1 MRFSFFATAMLLVVS
16 NCAMA
21 VNVNMADYGIKP
33 DRKENQSGKLQ
44 KALTAIKKKYN
55 GTPVTLTFQK
65 GKYNFLV
72 KGTAEREYYISNHS
86 QMNPRTVGFPIEDW
100 NDVTIDG
107 QGSDFYFSG
116 HTLPVALVRSERVQ
130 LKNFSVDF
138 ETPQIAQIE
147 VVSNDGDG
155 VVWKP
160 APWVKFRIDK
170 DGKFYNQGDGW
181 EIQTPAAI
189 AFDGKTRH
197 IVYRTSDIWHS
208 VDSVVKVGDNLY
220 RSPKWKDTKMTPGT
234 VVALHWGH
242 RPAAGIFV
250 DECKDTKINDV
261 KIHYCEG
268 MGLIAQMSENI
279 TLDGFGVCLRG
290 DDDPRYFTSNADA
303 THFSACK
310 GKIVSI
316 NGLYEGMM
324 DDAINVHGSYLR
336 VVERK
341 NASTVV
347 GRYLS
352 PGYFGFKWGEEGDS
366 VRVIRSRT
374 MENLDSIYT
383 IKSITPVGTSTYHGA
398 KDFEIVFNADLP
410 AEVEGGKTYG
420 LENITWTPEVY
431 FAGNTI
437 RNNRARGA
445 LFSTPKE
452 TIVENNLFDHTSGAA
467 ILLAGDCNGWY
478 ETGACRDVTIRNNR
492 FVNALTN
499 MFQFTEAIISIYPEV
514 PELWRQVKYFH
525 GGEGHKGVVI
535 ENNVFETFDNPILY
549 AKSIDGIHFIGNKV
563 KHNHDFPAFH
573 QNKFTFKLERA
584 VNVTIDN
591 NDFGGV
597 DPSFS
602 IQ

>member
-1 MRFSFFATAMLLVVS
+1 MRFSFLVSALLLFMG
-16 NCAMA
+16 NCALA

-33 DRKENQSGKLQ
+33 DRKENQSAKLQ
-44 KALTAIKKKYN
+44 KALADIKKRYN
-55 GTPVTLTFQK
+55 GSPVTITFQK
-65 GKYNFLV
+65 GKYNFFV
-72 KGTAEREYYISNHS
+72 KGTSEREYYISNHN
-86 QMNPRTVGFPIEDW
+86 QMNPRTVAFPIEDW

-107 QGSDFYFSG
+107 QGSDFFFSG
-116 HTLPVALVRSERVQ
+116 HTLPVALVRSERVT

-147 VVSNDGDG
+147 VVADNGDG
-155 VVWKP
+155 IVWKP
-160 APWVKFRIDK
+160 APWVKLRIGN
-170 DGKFYNQGDGW
+170 DGKLYNRGDGW
-181 EIQTPAAI
+181 EIRIPGAI
-189 AFDGKTRH
+189 AFDPKTRH

-220 RSPKWKDTKMTPGT
+220 RSPKWSDPKMTPGT
-234 VVALHWGH
+234 VVALRWGY
-242 RPAAGIFV
+242 RPAAGIFL
-250 DECKDTKINDV
+250 DECVDTKINNV
-261 KIHYCEG
+261 KVHYCEG

-310 GKIVSI
+310 GKIISI

-336 VVERK
+336 IVERK
-341 NASTVV
+341 GASTVV

-383 IKSITPVGTSTYHGA
+383 IKSITPVGKPTYHGA
-398 KDFEIVFNADLP
+398 RDFEIVFNAPLP
-410 AEVEGGKTYG
+410 GEVEGGDTYG

-437 RNNRARGA
+437 RNNRARGT
-445 LFSTPKE
+445 LFSTPKK
-452 TIVENNLFDHTSGAA
+452 TVVENNLFDHTSGSA

-478 ETGACRDVTIRNNR
+478 ETGACRDVTIRDNR

-499 MFQFTEAIISIYPEV
+499 MFQFTEAIISIYPEI
-514 PELWRQVKYFH
+514 PELARQVKYFH
-525 GGEGHKGVVI
+525 GGEGHNGVVI
-535 ENNVFETFDNPILY
+535 ENNVFETFDIPILY
-549 AKSIDGIHFIGNKV
+549 AKSIDGLRFSGNKII
-563 KHNHDFPAFH
+563 HNNDFPAFH

-584 VNVTIDN
+584 VNVTIEN
-591 NDFGGV
+591 NDFGGAN
-597 DPSFS
+597 PSFS
-602 IQ
+602 IK